1 MREGEAEGW
10 DCRGFAQT
18 GVHGIS
24 AFGPVQASLSCCW
37 IPAQA
42 ALHCRG
48 QGMAGASLNC
58 LLQWCWHMRT
68 QVVMKVLKMML
79 RVLHTKV
86 LVLSRP
92 NREEGG
98 MQAQR
103 ASTAT
108 DGGAPPAVLSL

>member
-1 MREGEAEGW
+1 
-10 DCRGFAQT
+10 
-18 GVHGIS
+18 
-24 AFGPVQASLSCCW
+24 
-37 IPAQA
+37 
-42 ALHCRG
+42 
-48 QGMAGASLNC
+48 
-58 LLQWCWHMRT
+58 
-68 QVVMKVLKMML
+68 MKVLKMML